1 MQLLQYAFTIVLV
14 SVVVG
19 AVIAFVFMGL
29 TMVRRTRRLAR
40 AAHERGMRFFRD
52 DPYDVPR
59 RYAGSA
65 VISAGH
71 SPRANNVIDGR
82 FNGRPVRA
90 FDFRCELGHGT
101 RRMTRHYAVMAFEAD
116 RASEPLLMWQTSEE
130 ETPPLAARSPDGQL
144 GRWQYRGNRRL
155 AEALASSCEGLGD
168 APVSMEVRGTALI
181 AAAAAKGRSPDCS
194 ARFRQ
199 IEAAARAW
207 AAAIGGS
214 VDSAGSV

>member
-14 SVVVG
+14 SVLVG

-29 TMVRRTRRLAR
+29 TKVRRTRRLAR

-82 FNGRPVRA
+82 F
-90 FDFRCELGHGT
+90 
-101 RRMTRHYAVMAFEAD
+101 MAFEAD

-130 ETPPLAARSPDGQL
+130 ETPPWAARSPDGQL